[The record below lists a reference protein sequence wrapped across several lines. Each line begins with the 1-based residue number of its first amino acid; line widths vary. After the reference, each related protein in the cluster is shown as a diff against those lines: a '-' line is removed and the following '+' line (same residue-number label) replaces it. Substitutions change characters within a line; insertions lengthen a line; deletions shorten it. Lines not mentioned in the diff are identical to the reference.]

1 MKNLTLINN
10 SWKQQVGIQL
20 SDAEKFLLINRN
32 KDNQEQRELLIER
45 VRDQSL
51 IDADS
56 EDASAAQA
64 LYDSHKIENATLI
77 AVDISLPDGRGIIN
91 CRIDGEHKQ
100 IRF

>member
-10 SWKQQVGIQL
+10 SWKQQVEVQL
-20 SDAEKFLLINRN
+20 TDAEKVLLTNVGR
-32 KDNQEQRELLIER
+32 DSQEERKLLLER

-51 IDADS
+51 IDANS

-64 LYDSHKIENATLI
+64 LYDSNKIENAALI
-77 AVDISLPDGRGIIN
+77 AADISLPHGNGIIN